1 MATHGGEQRPQVPP
15 PSLWP
20 VGFAVGIAILLT
32 GLIVGW
38 HIVILGAVLTV
49 AFGFL
54 WIRDATSEMRGEP
67 AHGSYE
73 TRGVTGS
80 PLPVASEAE
89 VDRFPRSKF
98 LEASTLGLGAA
109 IGGIVTVPVA
119 GFAVLPAFLDQGFP
133 DLDIGALDEFPEG
146 EWRVVTFMLDPA
158 EGEVSRRTAFVRNNG
173 LLEGE
178 PSLTIISNR
187 CAHLGC
193 PVQPGGA
200 LDEDAKKSEKTSNTF
215 VDRIP
220 SAPAN
225 FSCPCHGGA
234 YDIEG
239 NRTSGPPVRALD
251 RYEYSIR
258 NGRLF
263 LGKTYSVG
271 EVRGSGKDAVIIK
284 YDLAYPGNHVDGPE
298 KLLYPIQPPR

>member
-49 AFGFL
+49 AFGFF

-109 IGGIVTVPVA
+109 IGGIVTAPIA
-119 GFAVLPAFLDQGFP
+119 GFAVLPAFLEQGFP

-158 EGEVSRRTAFVRNNG
+158 EGEVTRRTAFVRNNG

-193 PVQPGGA
+193 PVQPGGPI
-200 LDEDAKKSEKTSNTF
+200 EEEKKQSAKTSNTF

-220 SAPAN
+220 TAPAN
-225 FSCPCHGGA
+225 FGCPCHGGA
-234 YDIEG
+234 YDTEG
-239 NRTSGPPVRALD
+239 NRTAGPPVRALD

-271 EVRGSGKDAVIIK
+271 EVRGTGKDAVIVK